1 MDSTFPWPSRL
12 LRPKKF
18 LRQKQVAQN
27 SPDEPLISLHW
38 QAAVAS
44 ITQITQNIPAID
56 TSPRDH
62 GSEDARYDTSKTCCI
77 CIVAYEKDGERA
89 VKLACGHI
97 YGNQCIQIWLL
108 DQTTCPSCRKYYED
122 KLIWTKSASHP
133 FLENE
138 TKDFMSAFNQD
149 LSFFKSCPPRKE
161 HPRASTT
168 FWDRIPSDR
177 QFLEFM
183 NLNFP
188 VPHFTFNRVERTV
201 ISDTRTIS
209 SLVKKQG

>member
-77 CIVAYEKDGERA
+77 CIVA
-89 VKLACGHI
+89 
-97 YGNQCIQIWLL
+97 
-108 DQTTCPSCRKYYED
+108 
-122 KLIWTKSASHP
+122 
-133 FLENE
+133 
-138 TKDFMSAFNQD
+138 
-149 LSFFKSCPPRKE
+149 
-161 HPRASTT
+161 
-168 FWDRIPSDR
+168 
-177 QFLEFM
+177 
-183 NLNFP
+183 
-188 VPHFTFNRVERTV
+188 
-201 ISDTRTIS
+201 
-209 SLVKKQG
+209 